1 MNKLNLNTIITLLL
15 LAMAAGCGRPQAGG
29 GGPPGDYSVS
39 AVVAPAKGETI
50 QVSVQLVGSLKARNS
65 VDIVSEINGSIA
77 EILFTEGQFVEK
89 GEVMIKLDDAKLKA
103 RRSEANARLELAKT
117 NFKRSRELKES
128 DTISQQEFDQM
139 KAEFDVAESSFKL
152 LEEELNDSV
161 IKAPFAGVA
170 GERMVSAGAYLTA
183 GQTITRL
190 VQMDPLEAEFRVPE
204 VHIGK
209 IHTGQ
214 KIVMQ
219 SVVTPGTGIEGE
231 VFFINP
237 SIDENSRTVLVKALV
252 PNTERKLKPGQF
264 GKLDL
269 VLEEREG
276 AIMIPDACIR
286 YAGDQASVVVMNP
299 EGKAEFRNVTV
310 GQRYPGRVEITD
322 GLQIDER
329 VVVEGYQKMGP
340 GTGIMISPAS
350 EKYGIVPEPAPQAA
364 PASEG

>member
-1 MNKLNLNTIITLLL
+1 MNISDFNRLIIL
-15 LAMAAGCGRPQAGG
+15 LALACTAGCGRPQAGG
-29 GGPPGDYSVS
+29 GGPRGDYSVS
-39 AVVAPAKGETI
+39 AVVAPAKSETI
-50 QVSVQLVGSLKARNS
+50 QITVQLVGSLKARDS
-65 VDIVSEINGSIA
+65 VNIVSEINGSVS
-77 EILFTEGQFVEK
+77 EILFTEGRVIEE
-89 GEVMIKLDDAKLKA
+89 GDVMIKLDDAKLKA
-103 RRSEANARLELAKT
+103 RMSEANALLELAKT
-117 NFKRSRELKES
+117 NFRRSRELRES

-152 LEEELNDSV
+152 LEEELNDS
-161 IKAPFAGVA
+161 IIEAPFTGVA

-209 IHTGQ
+209 IHAGQ
-214 KIVMQ
+214 KIVMH
-219 SVVTPGTGIEGE
+219 SVVTPGVSIEGE

-237 SIDENSRTVLVKALV
+237 FIEENSRTVLVKALV
-252 PNTERKLKPGQF
+252 PNPELKLKPGQF

-269 VLEEREG
+269 VLEERDG
-276 AIMIPDACIR
+276 ALMIPESCIR
-286 YAGDQASVVVMNP
+286 YAGDQASVVVMNA

-322 GLQIDER
+322 GLQINER

-350 EKYGIVPEPAPQAA
+350 EKYGIVPEPAPEAA